1 MESVQWPELHLDDWS
16 PTQATL
22 HRMTQIVG
30 KTRLSLAPFENHW
43 WHCALY
49 VTVRGL
55 GTSPMPYADGNVSV
69 EFDFSKHLVVARTDR
84 RAMRCVRL
92 ENKSVA
98 DFYREYCAMLHAL
111 GVDVRMHAAP
121 NEMAVA
127 TPFADDT
134 AHATYDPDA
143 VHRWWRALCNVDRA
157 LKAFR
162 SGFVGKCS
170 PSHFWWG
177 GFDLACT
184 RFSGRPAPR
193 HAGGIPNCPDYVMRE
208 AYSHEC
214 ISAGFWPGSAG
225 SSVPDAAFYA
235 YAYPEPTGCTVARIA
250 PSSAYYDTAMG
261 EWILPYEAVR
271 TASDPFAAVGEFLE
285 STYDTAAKLG
295 DWDVAGLRSARGAR
309 AVPLHA

>member
-1 MESVQWPELHLDDWS
+1 MHPTHWPELHLDDWS
-16 PTQATL
+16 DTQATL

-30 KTRLSLAPFENHW
+30 KTRLALSPFENHW

-55 GTSPMPYADGNVSV
+55 GTSPMPFADGNLNV
-69 EFDFSKHLVVARTDR
+69 EFDFSKHLVVARTDDR
-84 RAMRCVRL
+84 TMRCMRL

-98 DFYREYCAMLHAL
+98 EFYHEYCAMLHAL

-121 NEMAVA
+121 NEIVDA

-134 AHATYDPDA
+134 VHATYDADA
-143 VHRWWRALCNVDRA
+143 AHRWWRALSSADRA

-193 HAGGIPNCPDYVMRE
+193 YGGTIPNCPDYVMQE
-208 AYSHEC
+208 GYSHEC
-214 ISAGFWPGSAG
+214 ISAGFWPGSLG
-225 SSVPDAAFYA
+225 TSVSDAAFYA
-235 YAYPEPTGCTVARIA
+235 YAYPEPTGCDLARIA
-250 PSSAYYDTAMG
+250 PSSAYYDATMH
-261 EWILPYEAVR
+261 EWILPYESVR
-271 TASDPFAAVGEFLE
+271 TADDPFPLVAAFLE
-285 STYDTAAKLG
+285 STYETAARLG
-295 DWDVAGLRSARGAR
+295 AWDVAALRSGRGTRGA
-309 AVPLHA
+309 PLHA